1 MSQLILGVRDFRVL
15 DRLEWNP
22 DGVCVLAGANGAGK
36 STTVAALRFLRA
48 LFVHGHEAA
57 FSAVDGVSF
66 QRHGADESTPVEFSL
81 EVEDLAWRLRF
92 PMSAQGVKGAYGE
105 ELQRAGAP
113 VLRAAV
119 FEDGWHLGPD
129 LQPRDELRCCA
140 KVLWD
145 RGSAPWM
152 QPLVDALRGMRI
164 YDGYWLH
171 QVQRVTPAEPTD
183 AFLHHTGRNL
193 WSVLANWKASPLR
206 YRGQF
211 DWVLAEARR
220 AFPGVIGSIEFDR
233 GLPYLFGPGA
243 TDPADGLP
251 PIRAADGLLVGLLH
265 LTAIAGAMDG
275 SLIAF
280 DEVENQ
286 LHPHAIR
293 SLVAAMRQQAEE
305 RGLTIVLTTH
315 SPVVLNQFVGA
326 PEQVFV
332 LGRSDPT
339 LKAPA
344 RMTELHDADWLA
356 QSKLGTLYERLAFA
370 APDVALDAG

>member
-1 MSQLILGVRDFRVL
+1 MAQLTLGVRDFRVL
-15 DRLEWNP
+15 DRLEWSP

-36 STTVAALRFLRA
+36 STTVAALKFLRQ
-48 LFVHGHEAA
+48 LFMQGQDSA
-57 FSAVDGVSF
+57 FRAVDGVSF
-66 QRHGADESTPVEFSL
+66 QRHGGDQGAPVEFSL
-81 EVEDLAWRLRF
+81 AVEDLVWRLRF
-92 PMSAQGVKGAYGE
+92 PMSARGVKGAYGE
-105 ELQRAGAP
+105 ELHRAEAP
-113 VLRAAV
+113 VLRAAI
-119 FEDGWHLGPD
+119 FEDGWRLGTD

-152 QPLVDALRGMRI
+152 QPLVDALRGMRL

-171 QVQRVTPAEPTD
+171 QVTGVEPAEPTD
-183 AFLHHTGRNL
+183 VFLHHTGRNL

-220 AFPGVIGSIEFDR
+220 AFPGIIGSIEFDR

-251 PIRAADGLLVGLLH
+251 PNRAADGLLVGLLH
-265 LTAIAGAMDG
+265 LTAVAGALDG
-275 SLIAF
+275 SLVAF
-280 DEVENQ
+280 DEVENH

-293 SLVAAMRQQAEE
+293 SLIAAMRQQAEE
-305 RGLTIVLTTH
+305 RNLTIVLTTH
-315 SPVVLNQFVGA
+315 SPVVLNQFVCA
-326 PEQVFV
+326 PEQVYV
-332 LGRSDPT
+332 LDRADPD
-339 LKAPA
+339 LPMPA
-344 RMTELHDADWLA
+344 RMSDLHNEDWLA

-370 APDVALDAG
+370 APEVATDVE